1 LLSYAGVRRRDVEVS
16 NDRLSADRLAG
27 ILRLLQSDSPEAP
40 PMKLFRVVSPQTS
53 VAGRSLDPD
62 ALESAHGGSL
72 PEVLAPEVP
81 LPEVLAP
88 EVLAPEVLPDA
99 LLAPEVLA
107 PEVLP
112 DALLAPEVPL
122 PAVLAPAV
130 LAPEL
135 PLPALLVPEVLV
147 PAVLVPAVLAPAVL
161 APAVLAPAVL
171 VPAVLAPA
179 VLVRGRHR
187 SQVPWKLAILKVP
200 VALGMVGATA
210 RRFVVTGA
218 LVALVAV
225 TIVLVVVKAW
235 VLGVFQARGRSSADR
250 HSVVAS
256 GDIAG
261 PFCFL
266 PKGSTPSQTRH

>member
-1 LLSYAGVRRRDVEVS
+1 MNHRGGFRNGRGRGSSLLSYAGVRRRDVEGS

-72 PEVLAPEVP
+72 SEVLAPEVP
-81 LPEVLAP
+81 LPEV
-88 EVLAPEVLPDA
+88 
-99 LLAPEVLA
+99 LAPEVLA

-147 PAVLVPAVLAPAVL
+147 PEVLVPE
-161 APAVLAPAVL
+161 VL
-171 VPAVLAPA
+171 VPA

-187 SQVPWKLAILKVP
+187 SQAPWKLAILKVP

-218 LVALVAV
+218 LAALVAV

-235 VLGVFQARGRSSADR
+235 VLGAFQARGRSSADR

-266 PKGSTPSQTRH
+266 PEGSTPLQTRH

>member
-1 LLSYAGVRRRDVEVS
+1 LLSYAGVRRRDVEGS

-72 PEVLAPEVP
+72 SEVLAPEVP

-147 PAVLVPAVLAPAVL
+147 PEVLVPE
-161 APAVLAPAVL
+161 VL
-171 VPAVLAPA
+171 VPA

-187 SQVPWKLAILKVP
+187 SQAPWKLAILKVP

-218 LVALVAV
+218 LAALVAV

-250 HSVVAS
+250 HLVVAS